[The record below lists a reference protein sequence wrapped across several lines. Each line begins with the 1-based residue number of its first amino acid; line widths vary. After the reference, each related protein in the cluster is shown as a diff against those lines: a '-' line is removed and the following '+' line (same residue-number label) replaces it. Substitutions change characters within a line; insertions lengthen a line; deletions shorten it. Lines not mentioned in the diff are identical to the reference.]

1 MTIAHKGRWC
11 LLFAAVI
18 LQLAVALSLLG
29 YSARVKQYAVKHGRI
44 VSLACRASDP
54 FSPFKGRYVKLSI
67 AESQLQGS
75 NLDAESRDNLTGSR
89 KKKIYCRM
97 KQGADGLWTVCGI
110 RREIPQNAG
119 EGRRGNGSREDAGD
133 SGGRGDTGDTGD
145 TGDAGDIYIEAKC
158 TWWHD
163 TDDSF
168 SVRAAYAFDEYYM
181 QENYAKYA
189 DSIRWDDFNA
199 LEPILSVYVA
209 RDGRCMQKDL
219 TVLDGQERI
228 AYEEYCRRKLA
239 QQ

>member
-1 MTIAHKGRWC
+1 MTLAHKGRMC
-11 LLFAAVI
+11 LLSAAVI

-44 VSLACRASDP
+44 VSLACRANDP
-54 FSPFKGRYVKLSI
+54 FSPFKGRYVKLTI

-75 NLDAESRDNLTGSR
+75 NLDAESRDNLSGSR

-97 KQGADGLWTVCGI
+97 QEGADGLWTVGGV
-110 RREIPQNAG
+110 RRELPP
-119 EGRRGNGSREDAGD
+119 DAE
-133 SGGRGDTGDTGD
+133 TG
-145 TGDAGDIYIEAKC
+145 IYIEAKC
-158 TWWHD
+158 SWWHD
-163 TDDSF
+163 TDDGF
-168 SVRAAYAFDEYYM
+168 SLRAAYAFDEYYM

-209 RDGRCMQKDL
+209 RDGRCIQKDL

-228 AYEEYCRRKLA
+228 AYEEYCRRRLA
-239 QQ
+239 LTKAD